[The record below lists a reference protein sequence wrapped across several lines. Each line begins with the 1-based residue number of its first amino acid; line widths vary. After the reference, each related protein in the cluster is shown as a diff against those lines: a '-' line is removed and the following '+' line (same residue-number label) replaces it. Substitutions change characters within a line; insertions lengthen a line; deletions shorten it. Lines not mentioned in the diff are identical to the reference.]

1 MKELFK
7 LILAISILVSCQT
20 QKKQTIKFALI
31 ADTHVSDSSA
41 NADLKKTVED
51 INSMDDLEFVVLAG
65 DITEMGS
72 DEELTQAKQ
81 LLDNLNK
88 PWYIIPGN
96 HDTKWSES
104 GNTSFKKIFGDE
116 KFVFEVNNCLFV
128 GCSSGPNMRMAPGLV
143 PREHIVWLDSIA
155 KVANKENKQVIFVNH
170 YPLNNGLANWYE
182 VIDILK
188 GTDVQVALCGHGHR
202 NKVYDF
208 EGIPG
213 VMGRSN
219 LTTKRDTAGF
229 NIVTIENDTMY
240 FSERVSGI
248 KTKPIWH
255 KVPLNNTEDNADGL
269 TENRPDL
276 TINNRYSNAQIV
288 WSIQDKS
295 DIGAGLAYFDSL
307 VLYTNTAGYV
317 KALDVKNGD
326 IKWEFKTQEK
336 IYSTPAIQDSTVVFS
351 STDGNIYALNLFSGE
366 KLWEFNTSKAIV
378 ASPVIDGSQVLCGSS
393 EGVFR
398 SLNLQTGQL
407 NWKNSHIEGFV
418 ETIPLVD
425 ERKIYFGTWDNIF
438 YALNKKNGEIEWQW
452 TNGKG
457 RLYAPAACHPVKA
470 YNKIFIVA
478 PDRYTTALDA
488 ENGKVVW
495 RSNEHKGR
503 ESIGLAENEE
513 MFYIKDMNDSIHA
526 YYTKGSEVNHAW
538 SLACGFGYE
547 ISSSPIVEKNNM
559 IFVPTQWGTVY
570 AVDKET
576 KEVIWK
582 KKLSNAIIN
591 NVVPIDR
598 GEVLTCT
605 MDGKIAKIN
614 FEQMLN

>member
-1 MKELFK
+1 MKEL
-7 LILAISILVSCQT
+7 LQIILALSILASCQT
-20 QKKQTIKFALI
+20 KKEQAIKFALI
-31 ADTHVSDSSA
+31 ADIHVSDSAA

-51 INSMDDLEFVVLAG
+51 INTIYDLEFVVLAG

-81 LLDNLNK
+81 LLDNLDI

-116 KFVFEVNNCLFV
+116 KFVFEVDKYLFV

-155 KVANKENKQVIFVNH
+155 KVANSQNKQIIFVNH
-170 YPLNNGLANWYE
+170 YPLNEGLANWYE

-188 GTDVQVALCGHGHR
+188 GTDVKVALCGHGHR

-240 FSERVSGI
+240 FSERISGI
-248 KTKPIWH
+248 KTKQIWH
-255 KVPLNNTEDNADGL
+255 KVSLNNTENNAGSL
-269 TENRPDL
+269 TENRPDF

-295 DIGAGLAYFDSL
+295 DIGSGLAYADSL
-307 VLYTNTAGYV
+307 VLYTNTTGYV
-317 KALDVKNGD
+317 NALDVKNGD
-326 IKWEFKTQEK
+326 LKWQFKTHEK
-336 IYSTPAIQDSTVVFS
+336 IYSTPAVQDSTVVFS
-351 STDGNIYALNLFSGE
+351 STDGNIYALDLFSGE
-366 KLWEFNTSKAIV
+366 KLWEFATSKAIV

-398 SLNLQTGQL
+398 SLDLKTGQL
-407 NWKNSHIEGFV
+407 IWENTHIEGFV

-425 ERKIYFGTWDNIF
+425 GKKIYFGTWDNIF
-438 YALNKKNGEIEWQW
+438 YALNKINGEIEWQW

-457 RLYAPAACHPVKA
+457 RLYAPAACNPIKA
-470 YNKIFIVA
+470 DGKIFIVA

-488 ENGKVVW
+488 ENGNVVW
-495 RSNEHKGR
+495 RSNEHIGR
-503 ESIGLAENEE
+503 ESIGLAEDKE

-526 YYTKGSEVNHAW
+526 YYTHGSNINHAW

-547 ISSSPIVEKNNM
+547 ISPSPIVEKDDV
-559 IFVPTQWGTVY
+559 IFVPTQRGTLY

-576 KEVIWK
+576 KEVVWK

-591 NVVPIDR
+591 NIVPIDR

-614 FEQMLN
+614 FQQMLN